1 MSANHINSVGMES
14 LCNSIKICQ
23 NSTHP
28 IWIVEALKLQISP
41 YTGLKTHSNNGK
53 LIAKLWL
60 SGKNGITSSSIVLID
75 AVDAGLLTKKS
86 SIYFK

>member
-14 LCNSIKICQ
+14 LCNSIFRFE
-23 NSTHP
+23 NP
-28 IWIVEALKLQISP
+28 
-41 YTGLKTHSNNGK
+41 SNNGK

-75 AVDAGLLTKKS
+75 EVDVGLLTKKS
-86 SIYFK
+86 AIYFK